1 MHRSTDPTTSAIAA
15 HKQIVKGRR
24 ALRQKMVLFYVKQHP
39 GSTHGELA
47 SAMYRSNP
55 HLGIIC
61 CAETPHKRL
70 PELEKAGLVRQEGRR
85 KCKETGNLARMW
97 YPA

>member
-1 MHRSTDPTTSAIAA
+1 MYRANDPKTSAIAA
-15 HKQIVKGRR
+15 EKQIRTGKRN
-24 ALRQKMVLFYVKQHP
+24 LRQKLVLFYLNRRP

-47 SAMYRSNP
+47 AALYASNS

-70 PELEKAGLVRQEGRR
+70 PEMEKAGLVYWMGER
-85 KCKETGNLARMW
+85 KCKETGNIARVW
-97 YPA
+97 YPV